1 MPIKTRKS
9 VKLVREC
16 DYLGEVPVELIEEDG
31 GWSPYL
37 SVEDATKLDAVRKA
51 LRTGDLATAAKCA
64 RVFELTPVS
73 G

>member
-1 MPIKTRKS
+1 MTRGTT
-9 VKLVREC
+9 KLVRE
-16 DYLGEVPVELIEEDG
+16 GKFAAEVSVDLIEEQG

-37 SVEDATKLDAVRKA
+37 SVADAQKLDAMRKA
-51 LRTGDLATAAKCA
+51 LRDGNLSAAAKLG

>member
-1 MPIKTRKS
+1 MTRKS
-9 VKLVREC
+9 VKLVRE
-16 DYLGEVPVELIEEDG
+16 GKFAAEVSVELIEEQG

-37 SVEDATKLDAVRKA
+37 SVADAMKLDDVRRA
-51 LRTGDLATAAKCA
+51 LRDGDLPAASKFG